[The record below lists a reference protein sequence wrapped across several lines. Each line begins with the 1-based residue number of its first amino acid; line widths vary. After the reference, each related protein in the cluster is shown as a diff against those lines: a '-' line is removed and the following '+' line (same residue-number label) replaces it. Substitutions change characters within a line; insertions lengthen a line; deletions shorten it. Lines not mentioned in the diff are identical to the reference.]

1 MIYLGIDTSNYTTS
15 AAAVTESGFV
25 SKRRLL
31 PVKEGERG
39 LRQSDGVFHHMKIL
53 PELFNELAGEIDLK
67 DAAAIGVSVK
77 PRNVEG
83 SYMPV
88 FLAGHGYA
96 RVIADALKIPVFEF
110 SHQDGHIM
118 AGIFSGGCFELLENE
133 FLSVHLSGGTT
144 EILRT
149 RYTGTGFENVIIG
162 GTRDISA
169 GQLIDRVGVAL
180 GMRFP
185 AGREMEQTAKNAVS
199 AVKLPVST
207 DGAYMNFSGTETK
220 AASLIKDGNAAEI
233 ALGTL
238 IAVKNTLVKTLNSA
252 IEKTGV
258 QKVLVVGGVASNA
271 LIRNGLTDEVNG
283 NVYFASAE
291 LSSDNAVG
299 IASLAKF
306 CKEN

>member
-15 AAAVTESGFV
+15 VAAVTDSGFV
-25 SKRRLL
+25 SKRKLL
-31 PVKEGERG
+31 PVKAGERG

-53 PELFNELAGEIDLK
+53 PELFRSLVAEIDPREIS
-67 DAAAIGVSVK
+67 AVGVSVK

-88 FLAGHGYA
+88 FLAGQGYA
-96 RVIADALKIPVFEF
+96 NVIADTLGVPIFEF

-118 AGIFSGGCFELLENE
+118 AGIFSGGCYELLENE

-149 RYTGTGFENVIIG
+149 RYTGGAFENEIIG

-180 GMRFP
+180 GMSFP
-185 AGREMEQTAKNAVS
+185 AGKEMEKLASAAVS
-199 AVKLPVST
+199 GVKLPVST

-220 AASLIKDGNAAEI
+220 AAGLIKDGNAAEI

-238 IAVKNTLVKTLNSA
+238 IAVKNTLVKTLNTA
-252 IEKTGV
+252 IENTGV
-258 QKVLVVGGVASNA
+258 KKALVVGGVASNG
-271 LIRNGLTDEVNG
+271 LIRAGLENEINGG
-283 NVYFASAE
+283 VYFASAE

-299 IASLAKF
+299 IAALARLCSK
-306 CKEN
+306 N

>member
-1 MIYLGIDTSNYTTS
+1 M
-15 AAAVTESGFV
+15 
-25 SKRRLL
+25 
-31 PVKEGERG
+31 
-39 LRQSDGVFHHMKIL
+39 
-53 PELFNELAGEIDLK
+53 
-67 DAAAIGVSVK
+67 
-77 PRNVEG
+77 
-83 SYMPV
+83 
-88 FLAGHGYA
+88 
-96 RVIADALKIPVFEF
+96 
-110 SHQDGHIM
+110 
-118 AGIFSGGCFELLENE
+118 
-133 FLSVHLSGGTT
+133 SVHLSGGTT